1 MSKHI
6 QFKAEVKELLNMMI
20 NSIYSNREIFL
31 RELIANAADALDK
44 RRFLAL
50 THPELASEG
59 EIRITADE
67 KARTLAI
74 SDNGI
79 GMTKDELVENLGTIA
94 HSGSR
99 GFLDELKKA
108 QDNPA
113 TAPELIGQFGVGFYA
128 AFMAADTVSVL
139 SKKAGEDQ
147 AYLWESSG
155 VDTFT
160 VTEAKKEDAGT
171 QVLTYPL
178 LPTRLLLKSPKIRTI
193 PSSPAQRPPIS

>member
-1 MSKHI
+1 MSKHM

-50 THPELASEG
+50 TNPDLASEG

-67 KARTLAI
+67 KAGTLAI

-79 GMTKDELVENLGTIA
+79 GMNREELVENLGTIA

-99 GFLDELKKA
+99 GFLDQLKKA

-128 AFMAADTVSVL
+128 AFMAADKVSVL
-139 SKKAGEDQ
+139 TKRPARSRRICGNPPA
-147 AYLWESSG
+147 S
-155 VDTFT
+155 
-160 VTEAKKEDAGT
+160 
-171 QVLTYPL
+171 
-178 LPTRLLLKSPKIRTI
+178 TRSP
-193 PSSPAQRPPIS
+193 

>member
-1 MSKHI
+1 MSRHM

-50 THPELASEG
+50 TRPELASEG

-67 KARTLAI
+67 AACTLAI

-79 GMTKDELVENLGTIA
+79 GMTKEELVENLGTIA

-99 GFLDELKKA
+99 GFLAELKKA
-108 QDNPA
+108 QEENPA
-113 TAPELIGQFGVGFYA
+113 SAPELIGQFGVGFYA
-128 AFMAADTVSVL
+128 AFMAADKVSVL
-139 SKKAGEDQ
+139 TKKAGEDQ
-147 AYLWESSG
+147 AYLWESEG

-160 VTEAKKEDAGT
+160 VNEAE
-171 QVLTYPL
+171 
-178 LPTRLLLKSPKIRTI
+178 RT
-193 PSSPAQRPPIS
+193 PPARP